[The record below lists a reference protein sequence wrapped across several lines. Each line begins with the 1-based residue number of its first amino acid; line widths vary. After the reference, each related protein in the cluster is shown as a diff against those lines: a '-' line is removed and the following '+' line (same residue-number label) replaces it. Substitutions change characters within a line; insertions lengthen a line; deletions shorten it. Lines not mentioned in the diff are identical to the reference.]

1 MTVQRLAQFGILIAI
16 ATTGVVIVC
25 LFAGFQRLL
34 GQPFAFIG
42 SVGLATILVVLM
54 LRVALVP
61 AQRYSGWAKSLT
73 GPNGRWFFLFLIL
86 LWIVF
91 MSLLALSGQSALVV
105 GAIAFLGLLTG
116 VFLFMGF
123 IWSVIGE

>member
-1 MTVQRLAQFGILIAI
+1 
-16 ATTGVVIVC
+16 
-25 LFAGFQRLL
+25 
-34 GQPFAFIG
+34 
-42 SVGLATILVVLM
+42 M

-61 AQRYSGWAKSLT
+61 AQRYSGWARSLT
-73 GPNGRWFFLFLIL
+73 GPNGRWFFLILIL

-91 MSLLALSGQSALVV
+91 MSLLALSGQTALVV

-116 VFLFMGF
+116 IFLFMGF

>member
-1 MTVQRLAQFGILIAI
+1 MTVQRLAQVGILIAL

-42 SVGLATILVVLM
+42 SVGLATILVVLL

-61 AQRYSGWAKSLT
+61 AQRYSGWTKSLT

-91 MSLLALSGQSALVV
+91 MSLLALSGQPALVV